1 MQEVIRVEDQYY
13 ILATSS
19 LADERTRV
27 LKQGDTFAIFDSHG
41 DIRALGLGE
50 QGLFHLGTRHL
61 SACELR
67 LGQVRPLLLS
77 SVVNEHN
84 ELLAVDLMNPDL
96 LVNGELSIQRDSL
109 HIFRSKFLW
118 QGECHER
125 LRLTSYHSEQVTI
138 PLYMSF
144 AADFADIF
152 EVRGMNR
159 KGRGKLL
166 PAEVSENRVVLAY
179 EGLDG
184 AVRHTCLTFSGP
196 LRSLAA
202 DSAVFDL
209 TLAPHEEQVLFITVS
224 CQSSEQNRP
233 EAAQTIY
240 QEAFAAA
247 RGSLQSIKN
256 RTCFIEADNEQ
267 VNNWL
272 NRSQADL
279 QMMLTQTPHGLYPYA
294 GVPWFSTPFGRDGLI
309 TALQT
314 LWINP
319 DIARGVLTY
328 LAHTQAKEE
337 NAEQDAEPG
346 KILHETRQGE
356 MAALGEIPFGRY
368 YGSVDSTPLFVV
380 LAGAYFERTGDRDL
394 LQTLWPNICRALEW
408 MDRYGDADGDGFL
421 EYFRHSSD
429 GLVQQGWKD
438 SRDSVFHDDGR
449 LAEGPI
455 ALCEVQGYAY
465 EAREKAARLA
475 EVLGDAAQAQRLRQQ
490 AADLRQRFHEA
501 FWCEDLSTYALAL
514 DGQKQPCRVR
524 SSNAGHALFSGI
536 ASKEHGRRLADLL
549 LSQRFNSGWGIRTLA
564 SGEVR
569 YNPMS
574 YHNGSIWPHD
584 NSMIASG
591 LARYGY
597 TDAALKVFDGLFHT
611 SLGMDLHRL
620 PELFCGFRRRPG
632 LGPILYPLACAP
644 QAWAA
649 GAGFMLLQA
658 CLGLHI
664 DARQQRVCFRYPAL
678 PKFIEEL
685 RIRDLR
691 IGDAHLDLL
700 LKRYDRDVAVN
711 VLHREGSVEV
721 SVLK

>member
-1 MQEVIRVEDQYY
+1 
-13 ILATSS
+13 
-19 LADERTRV
+19 
-27 LKQGDTFAIFDSHG
+27 
-41 DIRALGLGE
+41 
-50 QGLFHLGTRHL
+50 
-61 SACELR
+61 
-67 LGQVRPLLLS
+67 
-77 SVVNEHN
+77 
-84 ELLAVDLMNPDL
+84 
-96 LVNGELSIQRDSL
+96 
-109 HIFRSKFLW
+109 
-118 QGECHER
+118 
-125 LRLTSYHSEQVTI
+125 LRLTSYHPQPVTI
-138 PLYMSF
+138 PLSLHF

-152 EVRGMNR
+152 EVRGMQR
-159 KGRGKLL
+159 SARGAML
-166 PAEVSENRVVLAY
+166 PSEISEQRVTLAY
-179 EGLDG
+179 QGLDG
-184 AVRHTCLTFSGP
+184 AIRRTRLTFSAP
-196 LRSLAA
+196 AQTLSA
-202 DSAVFDL
+202 DSALFEL
-209 TLAPHEEQVLFITVS
+209 QLSPHQEQALFISVR
-224 CQSSEQNRP
+224 CQGADQPWP
-233 EAAQTIY
+233 ESDTSY

-247 RGSLQSIKN
+247 RGTLQAIKS
-256 RTCFIEADNEQ
+256 RSCFIEADNEQ
-267 VNNWL
+267 VNNWF
-272 NRSQADL
+272 NRSQADT

-314 LWINP
+314 LWVNP

-328 LAHTQAKEE
+328 LAHTQAEEE

-368 YGSVDSTPLFVV
+368 YGSVDSTPLFIV
-380 LAGAYFERTGDRDL
+380 LAGAYYERTGDRDL
-394 LQTLWPNICRALEW
+394 LQSIWPNIRRALRW
-408 MDRYGDADGDGFL
+408 MDDYGDADGDGFL

-465 EAREKAARLA
+465 DARVRAADLA
-475 EVLGDAAQAQRLRQQ
+475 EVIGDAALAQSLRQQ
-490 AADLRQRFHEA
+490 ASTLRQRFQEA
-501 FWCEDLSTYALAL
+501 FWCEDLASYALAL
-514 DGQKQPCRVR
+514 DGEKRPCRVR

-549 LSQRFNSGWGIRTLA
+549 LSQRFNSGWGVRTLA
-564 SGEVR
+564 SGEVC

-584 NSMIASG
+584 NAMIASG

-597 TDAALKVFDGLFHT
+597 TEAAMKIFDGLFHT

-649 GAGFMLLQA
+649 GAVFMLLQA

-664 DARQQRVCFRYPAL
+664 DAPRQRVCFRYPAL
-678 PKFIEEL
+678 PKFIQEL

-691 IGDAHLDLL
+691 IGENHVDLL

-711 VLHREGSVEV
+711 VLHREGAVEI

>member
-1 MQEVIRVEDQYY
+1 MQEVIRIEDQYY

-41 DIRALGLGE
+41 DIRALGIGE

-61 SACELR
+61 SICELR
-67 LGQVRPLLLS
+67 LGEVRPLLLS

-96 LVNGELSIQRDSL
+96 VVDGELTIQRDSL

-118 QGECHER
+118 QGECYER
-125 LRLTSYHSEQVTI
+125 LRLTSYHPEPVTI
-138 PLYMSF
+138 PLSLHF

-152 EVRGMNR
+152 EVRGMKR
-159 KGRGKLL
+159 AARGSLL
-166 PAEVSENRVVLAY
+166 PPEVSPSQVVLAY
-179 EGLDG
+179 QGLDN
-184 AVRHTCLTFSGP
+184 AIRRTRLTFSARP
-196 LRSLAA
+196 QSLTA
-202 DSAVFDL
+202 DTALFEL
-209 TLAPHEEQVLFITVS
+209 ILPPHQEQVLFLSIR
-224 CQSSEQNRP
+224 CHPAEENEQDAG
-233 EAAQTIY
+233 EVY

-247 RGSLQSIKN
+247 RGSLQSIKS
-256 RTCFIEADNEQ
+256 RTCFIESDNEQ

-328 LAHTQAKEE
+328 LAHTQAGEE

-368 YGSVDSTPLFVV
+368 YGSVDATPLFVV
-380 LAGAYFERTGDRDL
+380 LAGAYFERTADRDL
-394 LQTLWPNICRALEW
+394 LQSIWPNIRRALQW
-408 MDRYGDADGDGFL
+408 MDSYGDADGDGFL
-421 EYFRHSSD
+421 EYFRHSSE

-465 EAREKAARLA
+465 EARKQAATLA
-475 EVLGDAAQAQRLRQQ
+475 EVIGDAELAQSLRQQ
-490 AADLRQRFHEA
+490 ATALRQRFHEA
-501 FWCEDLSTYALAL
+501 FWCEDLSSYALAL
-514 DGQKQPCRVR
+514 DGEKRPCRVR

-536 ASKEHGRRLADLL
+536 ASKEHGRRLAELL

-584 NSMIASG
+584 NAMIASG

-597 TDAALKVFDGLFHT
+597 TDAALKIFDGLYHT

-649 GAGFMLLQA
+649 GAAFMLLQA

-691 IGDAHLDLL
+691 IGEAHVDLL
-700 LKRYDRDVAVN
+700 LKRYDRDVALN
-711 VLHREGSVEV
+711 VLHREGTVEIAV
-721 SVLK
+721 IK